1 MAIHNIEV
9 FKRFERL
16 WHWSQM
22 ALIMT
27 LLVTGF
33 AVHGVHSLIEF
44 ELAVTI
50 HTIAAIAMIAIWT
63 FAVFWL
69 VTTGEWRHYIPTI
82 TNLASV
88 TRYYLFGIFK
98 GEHHPYIKT
107 YRRKHNPLQALTY
120 LVVKTVIFPAVW
132 ITGISYLLISFGIG
146 GDFFAGVG
154 LEFIADLHTI
164 AAIAILAFVL
174 LHLYLLTT
182 GDHGF
187 ISHVKP
193 MITGFDKVEL
203 TEEEYAY
210 LKSDEPGRLNDKV

>member
-1 MAIHNIEV
+1 MALHNIEV

-27 LLVTGF
+27 LLFTGL
-33 AVHGVHSLIEF
+33 AVHGAHNLLGF
-44 ELAVTI
+44 EMAVTV
-50 HTIAAIAMIAIWT
+50 HTIAALVMIGVWM

-69 VTTGEWRHYIPTI
+69 ITTGEWRHYMPTI
-82 TNLASV
+82 KNMSAV
-88 TRYYLFGIFK
+88 AHYYLVGIFK

-120 LVVKTVIFPAVW
+120 LLVKIVIFPAIW
-132 ITGISYLLISFGIG
+132 ITGIAYLLLSFGIG
-146 GDFFAGVG
+146 GKFFADIG
-154 LEFIADLHTI
+154 LTLIADLHTV
-164 AAIAILAFVL
+164 AAVAIMAFVC
-174 LHLYLLTT
+174 LHIYLLTT

-187 ISHVKP
+187 LAHIKP
-193 MITGFDKVEL
+193 MITGFDQVEL

-210 LKSDEPGRLNDKV
+210 MKNDKLSRLKE